1 MQHVLYDP
9 PVQLITSYR
18 VRLRGSHEARL
29 ATNPGSIRVHTL
41 SFLLR
46 GGKACRGEQ
55 KKRRPRRFSHPG
67 HRLTSDPI
75 RSDPILSLLVSRSL
89 ASARPS
95 PCRVASAGGSEIP
108 PVRFTRNAPLA
119 RLMILFAFAVLV
131 RRCPPHPG
139 TDPKLY
145 QAHRTAG
152 CGPDGL
158 CARACTRRAM
168 PREAW

>member
-1 MQHVLYDP
+1 MQRRTKKTQATTIFSSRAPADP
-9 PVQLITSYR
+9 Q
-18 VRLRGSHEARL
+18 A
-29 ATNPGSIRVHTL
+29 
-41 SFLLR
+41 
-46 GGKACRGEQ
+46 
-55 KKRRPRRFSHPG
+55 
-67 HRLTSDPI
+67 TSDAFFTRVTFA
-75 RSDPILSLLVSRSL
+75 RSLRL

-145 QAHRTAG
+145 QARG
-152 CGPDGL
+152 GL
-158 CARACTRRAM
+158 RACARARAPGAPM